1 MIWISYVDLFIDFPF
16 PHPVSPQ
23 QPSVLGLLATA
34 PPVMTPPPAT
44 TPLTSQHVVTFEI
57 ILPHKGAD
65 FVSLLKRFLE

>member
-44 TPLTSQHVVTFEI
+44 TPLVMTP
-57 ILPHKGAD
+57 L
-65 FVSLLKRFLE
+65 RFSTLMRNRWGIHSPTYSSGFS